1 MIKTPL
7 GLSLWAFTCVAIGLA
22 LAFLEGISLIAIIKA
37 GILMSVLAAL
47 LFGGA
52 WLAQTLKK

>member
-7 GLSLWAFTCVAIGLA
+7 GLSLWAFTCVAIGLG
-22 LAFLEGISLIAIIKA
+22 LAFLDGISLTAIIKA
-37 GILMSVLAAL
+37 GILMSVIAAL

>member
-7 GLSLWAFTCVAIGLA
+7 GLSLWVFTCVAIGLA
-22 LAFLEGISLIAIIKA
+22 LAFLDGISLIAIIKA